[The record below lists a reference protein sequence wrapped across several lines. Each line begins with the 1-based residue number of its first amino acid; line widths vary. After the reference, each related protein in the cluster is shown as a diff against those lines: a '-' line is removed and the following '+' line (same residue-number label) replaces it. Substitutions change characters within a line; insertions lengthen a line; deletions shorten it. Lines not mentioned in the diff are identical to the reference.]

1 MTDKILRITKMSAFI
16 MLLALVLMACK
27 PSTGVS
33 VEDAVAQTVEA
44 RDALALQVKQTVDAQ
59 MAALQPIAEVPAGGD
74 VADPNANVPVSQPVV
89 DPNLAGGT
97 PQLRVT
103 LSSVNVRSGPGTNY
117 PPITTLRQD
126 AVVVAAAKN
135 QAGTWFL
142 IDLPGGVKGWI
153 SNTVT
158 TPVVEAD
165 MVKVPI
171 ADTIPAP
178 PQAVAP
184 ATATGVPA
192 AVPATAVATTA
203 APAAAT
209 HTPQAT
215 TAGAT
220 AAPTATATTTATTTQ
235 LTKNGWQVDF
245 LYLGGSDRLQV
256 EFTQTGDVLS
266 GSNRDNNSELDIV
279 TTGTVTGDTVVVTFT
294 LSNGGSPRGSVTC
307 TGTIDAGPPQTI
319 SGTFTA
325 PTNEG
330 VGGTEGSCNFR

>member
-1 MTDKILRITKMSAFI
+1 MTDKILRMIKMSVFL
-16 MLLALVLMACK
+16 MLVALVLMACSSGTQV
-27 PSTGVS
+27 P
-33 VEDAVAQTVEA
+33 VEDAVAQTIEA
-44 RDALALQVKQTVDAQ
+44 RDALALQVQQTVDAQ

-171 ADTIPAP
+171 AVTIPAP

-184 ATATGVPA
+184 VAATGAPA
-192 AVPATAVATTA
+192 AAPQATTA
-203 APAAAT
+203 AVPQTTTAA
-209 HTPQAT
+209 PQAT

-220 AAPTATATTTATTTQ
+220 AAPTATATMPPMPTQ
-235 LTKNGWQVDF
+235 LTKTGWQVGF

-325 PTNEG
+325 PTKDG

>member
-1 MTDKILRITKMSAFI
+1 MTDKILRMTKMSAFLI
-16 MLLALVLMACK
+16 LLALVLIACT
-27 PSTGVS
+27 STTQVP
-33 VEDAVAQTVEA
+33 VEDAVKQTIEA
-44 RDALALQVKQTVDAQ
+44 RDAMALQVQQTVDAQ
-59 MAALQPIAEVPAGGD
+59 MAALQPIAQVPAGGD

-117 PPITTLRQD
+117 PPITTLLKD
-126 AVVVAAAKN
+126 AVVVAAAKT
-135 QAGTWFL
+135 QDGSWFL

-171 ADTIPAP
+171 AVTIPSP
-178 PQAVAP
+178 PQAVVP
-184 ATATGVPA
+184 ATATGASAAAPA
-192 AVPATAVATTA
+192 ATAVATTS
-203 APAAAT
+203 AAAT

-220 AAPTATATTTATTTQ
+220 AAPTATTTTATTTQ

-245 LYLGGSDRLQV
+245 LYLGGSKRLQV
-256 EFTQTGDVLS
+256 EFTQNGDVLS
-266 GSNRDNNSELDIV
+266 GSNRDNNSELDIA
-279 TTGTVTGDTVVVTFT
+279 TSGTVTGDTVVVTFT

-307 TGTIDAGPPQTI
+307 TGTINAGPPQTI

-325 PTNEG
+325 PTKDG